1 MQEDVGLWLGIRR
14 RDIDIELFPRK
25 GFLLLLPSSELH
37 DHALSS
43 NGSVP
48 VGRAKLQLLS
58 WTRLVGAEAAKLPFK
73 VRLYVEG
80 VPHHAR
86 QESTLWQLI
95 PWGSLL
101 ECFNLNAQNDN
112 EASYYCIIKWL
123 RDLDEFTLEDTL
135 LLEDLLNQSQTA
147 WYFIDPVVAVA
158 WWPHTVPVHIL
169 CYEVLLHID
178 QIVDYHPLSTMSQDW
193 PERRSFQWC
202 LGFRDD

>member
-1 MQEDVGLWLGIRR
+1 MFTTDMATSENEDHSRGLIAISICEDPWFCVTREAMQEDVGLWLGIRR

-86 QESTLWQLI
+86 QESTL
-95 PWGSLL
+95 
-101 ECFNLNAQNDN
+101 
-112 EASYYCIIKWL
+112 
-123 RDLDEFTLEDTL
+123 
-135 LLEDLLNQSQTA
+135 
-147 WYFIDPVVAVA
+147 
-158 WWPHTVPVHIL
+158 
-169 CYEVLLHID
+169 
-178 QIVDYHPLSTMSQDW
+178 
-193 PERRSFQWC
+193 
-202 LGFRDD
+202 